1 MAAEEIQ
8 QDVIRA
14 AAQAIVIE
22 AVRAYVEEIHSRGR
36 VDFTDAGRMVGH
48 LMSAEVLLM
57 NVAQAFAPTD

>member
-8 QDVIRA
+8 QDIVKVA
-14 AAQAIVIE
+14 TQAVAVE
-22 AVRAYVEEIHSRGR
+22 AVRAYVEQIHSRGR

-57 NVAQAFAPTD
+57 DVAEAFAPAD

>member
-14 AAQAIVIE
+14 AAQAVVIE
-22 AVRAYVEEIHSRGR
+22 EVRAYIEQIHSRGR
-36 VDFTDAGRMVGH
+36 VDLTDTGRMVGH

-57 NVAQAFAPTD
+57 NVAEAFTPTN

>member
-8 QDVIRA
+8 QNVIQA

-22 AVRAYVEEIHSRGR
+22 EVRAYVEQIHSRGR
-36 VDFTDAGRMVGH
+36 IDLADAGRMVGH

-57 NVAQAFAPTD
+57 NVAKAFTPTD